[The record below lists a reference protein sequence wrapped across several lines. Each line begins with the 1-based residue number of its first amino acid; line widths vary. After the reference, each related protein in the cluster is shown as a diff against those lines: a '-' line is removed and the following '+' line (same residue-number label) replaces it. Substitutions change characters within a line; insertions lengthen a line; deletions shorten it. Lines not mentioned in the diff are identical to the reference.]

1 MTWMTRMMLA
11 AVMCGLLLGNV
22 AVAQDREA
30 TGSDDPDI
38 QEINAELQE
47 IRRELA
53 AVRGELKT
61 VLAELRAMK
70 ASQAKPPQRQPR
82 QPDTTVYNIA
92 IGDSPIRGPKDAKVT
107 IVEYVSFACGWCI
120 REVPTLK
127 KVLEANP
134 KDVRWVFKSYPM
146 WPRAHA
152 AHAAAALALEQKGN
166 EGFWQ
171 MHDMI
176 MEGGAKKL
184 NTPDL
189 RGYAEKL
196 NMDLEKFDAVM
207 ADSAKV
213 EALAA
218 KDVADAKK
226 YRVTGTPAI
235 FINGRRLSGKRTVEN
250 YQAQIDAALK
260 PGGLLKPT
268 PAGAKKDLA
277 PAKK

>member
-1 MTWMTRMMLA
+1 MRKLWFPITLLA
-11 AVMCGLLLGNV
+11 ALLLTACGQ
-22 AVAQDREA
+22 AAAPAA
-30 TGSDDPDI
+30 TPTPT
-38 QEINAELQE
+38 LVP
-47 IRRELA
+47 L
-53 AVRGELKT
+53 
-61 VLAELRAMK
+61 
-70 ASQAKPPQRQPR
+70 P
-82 QPDTTVYNIA
+82 TTVPA
-92 IGDSPIRGPKDAKVT
+92 TCTVEGSLPPVDPADAARFAPVTDADWVLGPKDAKVT

-134 KDVRWVFKSYPM
+134 KDVRWVFKHYPM
-146 WPRAHA
+146 WPKANA
-152 AHAAAALALEQKGN
+152 AHAAAALALEQKGQ

-184 NTPDL
+184 NVPDL

-196 NMDLEKFDAVM
+196 GMDLEKFDAVM

-218 KDVADAKK
+218 QDTADAKK

-235 FINGRRLSGKRTVEN
+235 FINGRRLSGRRTVEN
-250 YQAQIDAALK
+250 YQAQIDGILK
-260 PGGLLKPT
+260 PGGLAKRAT
-268 PAGAKKDLA
+268 AGEAKDPA
-277 PAKK
+277 PAKE